1 MSRFYWMLG
10 SAVGLIAGAWHVSAQ
25 PTQPGAPPPD
35 LLLLPGMM
43 DPPPPGL
50 PSFPPPLGW
59 APAEGT
65 AGRPFPPF
73 PPRFAEACLDRLAH
87 RAAARAYLKA
97 RLDLTPQQ
105 LPIWQELDAVA
116 IEVDA
121 AERQACAKLP
131 PRLADQAILQ
141 RLDAAEERS
150 ARQLAD
156 LRKVSEPLRRL
167 TATLSPGQQKLINQ
181 AMPPFPF

>member
-1 MSRFYWMLG
+1 MSRYYWILG
-10 SAVGLIAGAWHVSAQ
+10 SAVGLIAAAWTVSAQ
-25 PTQPGAPPPD
+25 PTLPGAPPPD
-35 LLLLPGMM
+35 LPPLPGMM
-43 DPPPPGL
+43 ALPPPGL

-65 AGRPFPPF
+65 ARPPF
-73 PPRFAEACLDRLAH
+73 PPVPPGFAEACLDRLAH

-116 IEVDA
+116 IDVDA

-131 PRLADQAILQ
+131 HRSADQAVLQ
-141 RLDAAEERS
+141 RLDAAEERA

-167 TATLSPGQQKLINQ
+167 TATLSPGQQKLIDQ
-181 AMPPFPF
+181 SMPPFPF

>member
-10 SAVGLIAGAWHVSAQ
+10 SAVGLIAAAWTVSAQ

-35 LLLLPGMM
+35 LLPLPGMM
-43 DPPPPGL
+43 VPPPPGL
-50 PSFPPPLGW
+50 PSFLPPIGW

-65 AGRPFPPF
+65 ARPPF
-73 PPRFAEACLDRLAH
+73 PWSPPGIAEACLDRLAH

-105 LPIWQELDAVA
+105 LPIWQELDAVV
-116 IEVDA
+116 IDGDA
-121 AERQACAKLP
+121 EERHACAKLP
-131 PRLADQAILQ
+131 PRPADQAILQ
-141 RLDAAEERS
+141 RLDAAEERA

-156 LRKVSEPLRRL
+156 LRKVSAPLRRL
-167 TATLSPGQQKLINQ
+167 IATLSPGQQKLIDQ
-181 AMPPFPF
+181 SMPPFPF